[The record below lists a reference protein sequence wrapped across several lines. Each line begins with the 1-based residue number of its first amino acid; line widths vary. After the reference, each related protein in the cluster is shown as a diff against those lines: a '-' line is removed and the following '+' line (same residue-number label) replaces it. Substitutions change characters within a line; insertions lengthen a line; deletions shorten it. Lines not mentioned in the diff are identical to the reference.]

1 MSSTDCTPTEV
12 PPRDPPL
19 GCLTLPQITSRG
31 IDVSRWAEWGADIVT
46 YQESMR
52 AYLWRYFVN
61 NTELSEDTVKTIVV
75 TDIESIYTL
84 FTAVLDKDLAKIQ
97 KALTVRGFSDVAAS
111 LIKQNSVS
119 DLSNHDFKESPAWV
133 KTSFSQ
139 IYVDEVSLVD
149 RLLNSLNAAAGKWSK
164 HSYMS
169 PYTSI
174 IQSSGYGKS
183 RAIK

>member
-1 MSSTDCTPTEV
+1 MSFTEDSPTEV
-12 PPRDPPL
+12 PPKDPPF
-19 GCLTLPQITSRG
+19 GCLTLPQFLSQG
-31 IDVSRWAEWGADIVT
+31 INMSHLGEWSADIAR
-46 YQESMR
+46 YEESMIV
-52 AYLWRYFVN
+52 YLRQYFVH
-61 NTELSEDTVKTIVV
+61 NTRLSEDTIKTIVV
-75 TDIESIYTL
+75 TNIENIYTL
-84 FTAVLDKDLAKIQ
+84 FTVVLDKDLAKIQ
-97 KALTVRGFSDVAAS
+97 EELTARGFSHVAAS
-111 LIKQNSVS
+111 LFKQNFIS
-119 DLSNHDFKESPAWV
+119 DLSKNDFKESPAWV

-139 IYVDEVSLVD
+139 IYVDEVNLVH